1 MEYQSSRTRICT
13 LVLPKKD
20 VEWKKDRVVGRW
32 GEEPAKRFYGPK
44 RRRLVEDFVNWDA
57 TPDELARFV
66 AVYGPL
72 HIPERTEGGFTIT
85 TLQVGDPFETT
96 LDEWRTAQEYLR
108 KLWKVQIDLG
118 GDDTEFELKPGEF
131 IRFRNGRL
139 AEILVK
145 NLYRLMLMELAVLPA
160 DRFKICANKEKCEDH
175 TYFIA
180 DHKNQLYCCRVC
192 TDIAQ
197 RSGKRAW
204 WNKRGRELE
213 RERKRRERQK
223 KREQTRRQPTKK
235 SRARRKKR
243 RR

>member
-1 MEYQSSRTRICT
+1 MEYQSSRTRIST

-20 VEWKKDRVVGRW
+20 VEWKQDRVVGRW

-44 RRRLVEDFVNWDA
+44 RRRLVEDFVNWDT
-57 TPDELARFV
+57 TPDELVRFV

-72 HIPERTEGGFTIT
+72 DIPERIVESFLIT
-85 TLQVGDPFETT
+85 TLQPGEPFETT

-108 KLWKVQIDLG
+108 KLWKVQIHLG
-118 GDDTEFELKPGEF
+118 GRADDTEFELKPGEF
-131 IRFRNGRL
+131 IRFYNGRL
-139 AEILVK
+139 AEVLVK
-145 NLYRLMLMELAVLPA
+145 NLYRLMKMELAVLPA
-160 DRFKICANKEKCEDH
+160 DRFKICANKEKCQDH
-175 TYFIA
+175 TFFIA

-197 RSGKRAW
+197 RSVKLAW

-223 KREQTRRQPTKK
+223 KREQTRHRPKVG
-235 SRARRKKR
+235 R